1 LIGKCL
7 NFRDKLLI
15 TFLLLAIGASAVYL
29 GGYHYLQITEAIPKK
44 GGEYIEGI
52 VGQPLYVNPL
62 LSQTSE
68 VDSNISQLVYSGL
81 FKYDRDGNVVQDLAE
96 SYSISEDKKEY
107 TINVRKDAKWHDGQS
122 VTAQDVLFTF
132 NLIQDPSYKSLLLRQ
147 SFTGVSFRLIDDYT
161 VVFSLKNPYIGF
173 LDNLTVG
180 ILPKHI
186 WENIAP
192 ERFSLAEY
200 NLQPIGCGP
209 YFFSDFQKDAEGNI
223 LTYKLAA
230 FKDYH
235 GSVPFISKITF
246 NFYPE
251 NNLLIEAYN
260 KKEVMGMASITP
272 GNLKDLKNV
281 KSTRINELLIP
292 RYFSVFFNQTKSVPL
307 AYDEVRKALNLSID
321 REEIIETVMYGKGT
335 ALASPFLPNMNGYVD
350 SGTLSPNLD
359 EAGKLLEDAG
369 WKMDQNENV
378 RKNDDEILQFE
389 LVTANY
395 PELVSTAELL
405 KQQWEKIGARAEI
418 KVLSASDLDQNY
430 IRTREYDSLLF
441 GQAISFNGDLYSFW
455 HSSQKH
461 DPGLNLSLFD
471 NKDADEILESARQ
484 EADESKRAEAYRK
497 FQEIL
502 AQEVPAVFLYSRHY
516 LYPTSTKVH
525 GIEIK
530 NVNSSHQRFVDVCNW
545 YLKTKRVFK

>member
-1 LIGKCL
+1 MIGKCL

-359 EAGKLLEDAG
+359 EAGK
-369 WKMDQNENV
+369 
-378 RKNDDEILQFE
+378 
-389 LVTANY
+389 
-395 PELVSTAELL
+395 
-405 KQQWEKIGARAEI
+405 
-418 KVLSASDLDQNY
+418 
-430 IRTREYDSLLF
+430 
-441 GQAISFNGDLYSFW
+441 
-455 HSSQKH
+455 
-461 DPGLNLSLFD
+461 
-471 NKDADEILESARQ
+471 
-484 EADESKRAEAYRK
+484 
-497 FQEIL
+497 
-502 AQEVPAVFLYSRHY
+502 
-516 LYPTSTKVH
+516 
-525 GIEIK
+525 
-530 NVNSSHQRFVDVCNW
+530 
-545 YLKTKRVFK
+545 

>member
-1 LIGKCL
+1 M
-7 NFRDKLLI
+7 
-15 TFLLLAIGASAVYL
+15 
-29 GGYHYLQITEAIPKK
+29 
-44 GGEYIEGI
+44 
-52 VGQPLYVNPL
+52 
-62 LSQTSE
+62 
-68 VDSNISQLVYSGL
+68 
-81 FKYDRDGNVVQDLAE
+81 
-96 SYSISEDKKEY
+96 
-107 TINVRKDAKWHDGQS
+107 RKDAKWHDGQS

-359 EAGKLLEDAG
+359 EVGKLLEDAG

-378 RKNDDEILQFE
+378 RKKDDEILQFE

-530 NVNSSHQRFVDVCNW
+530 M
-545 YLKTKRVFK
+545 